1 MKSVRKLL
9 QDKSKPLV
17 MPGVYD
23 AIGAKIVEKVGF
35 EAMFQTGYGTSATL
49 FGMPDYGFIGST
61 ETVDN
66 ARRICHAVSTPV
78 IVDADTGYGN
88 ALSVWKL
95 VQELEEVGASGI
107 FLEDQRWPKRCGH
120 MQGKEVIQ
128 KDEYAEKLQAALD
141 ARSNKDF
148 IIVART
154 DARAIEGLDNA
165 IERGLYYKKIGADAI
180 FIEAPKTIQEMKIIG
195 KSINAPL
202 VANMIEGGATPIISK
217 SKLHKMGFKIVL
229 YPLSVLFSNTYST
242 LKLLQELKKSG
253 TTRKLS
259 KQIVNFNQ
267 FNDVVELSKYRKL
280 EQKYKK

>member
-88 ALSVWKL
+88 ALSIWKL

-128 KDEYAEKLQAALD
+128 RDEYAEKLQAALD

-154 DARAIEGLDNA
+154 DARAIEGLDKA

-180 FIEAPKTIQEMKIIG
+180 FIEAPKTIQEMKMIG

-202 VANMIEGGATPIISK
+202 VANMIEGGATPVISK
-217 SKLHKMGFKIVL
+217 SKLHKMGFKIIL

-267 FNDVVELSKYRKL
+267 FNDIVELSKYRKL

>member
-128 KDEYAEKLQAALD
+128 KDEYTEKLQAALD

-154 DARAIEGLDNA
+154 DARAIEGLDKA

-253 TTRKLS
+253 TTKKLS

-267 FNDVVELSKYRKL
+267 FNDIVELSKYRKL